1 MRRKVGLQ
9 IERQIKKN
17 TDDEK
22 HGYQNKKVWNREL
35 EGQIIY
41 QRNISQKL

>member
-1 MRRKVGLQ
+1 MMKNMV
-9 IERQIKKN
+9 IKI
-17 TDDEK
+17 
-22 HGYQNKKVWNREL
+22 KKVWNREL

>member
-22 HGYQNKKVWNREL
+22 LGYQNQKKCGIEN
-35 EGQIIY
+35 
-41 QRNISQKL
+41 